1 MGKRMYVTEDMTLKD
16 KLLKEERGT
25 KLNIH
30 LGSTKIYKDFK
41 ELYWWPNIEKQIAKY
56 VTSCDIF
63 QQVKVEHKKLAG
75 PL

>member
-41 ELYWWPNIEKQIAKY
+41 ELYWWPNIEK
-56 VTSCDIF
+56 
-63 QQVKVEHKKLAG
+63 
-75 PL
+75 